1 MVELD
6 YAAMKTSAP
15 KDVAAPILV
24 GASRNDGH
32 GLAVLARSMG
42 RGDRDTLQEVMEMCQ
57 TGWKEADSEGV
68 GVRHLPRSLS
78 RLRAWD
84 TPKAGRASRLNS

>member
-1 MVELD
+1 
-6 YAAMKTSAP
+6 
-15 KDVAAPILV
+15 
-24 GASRNDGH
+24 
-32 GLAVLARSMG
+32 
-42 RGDRDTLQEVMEMCQ
+42 MCQ

-84 TPKAGRASRLNS
+84 TPKAGRASRLNR